1 MNHLWIQFFP
11 DDTTIAKNA
20 EMHIQ
25 LPDGIYR
32 SHNLNGYVENESKC
46 IFIDLSKDKD
56 VLIEIFTNDAIP
68 CGKATIIVTLNIG
81 QNEHIKEVPIHLASD
96 EEMDA
101 IEINEQVIERLK
113 ELCNPAENLTHKEL
127 EFFFYQSRVIEPRN
141 NKLSYLEKKYRVDY
155 FENGG
160 R

>member
-20 EMHIQ
+20 EMHVQ

-32 SHNLNGYVENESKC
+32 SLNLNGYVENESKC
-46 IFIDLSKDKD
+46 ILIDLSKDKD
-56 VLIEIFTNDAIP
+56 VLIEIFTYDAIA

-81 QNEHIKEVPIHLASD
+81 QNELIKEIPIHLASD
-96 EEMDA
+96 EEIDA
-101 IEINEQVIERLK
+101 YDINEQVIERLK
-113 ELCNPAENLTHKEL
+113 ELSNTAENLTQKEQ
-127 EFFFYQSRVIEPRN
+127 EYFFYKSRVIEPRN

-160 R
+160 T